1 MCVYV
6 HRSIFNCNWVES
18 IFGLGFDPLESMFS
32 DHIFNYDAICVVR
45 MLPLILFLLSL
56 FQIWSPLCSL
66 GYPLNS
72 HLITCQSLSWT
83 FSHHALTCSA
93 IEEPTTYMQNV
104 KCSLETTPSHVTIAS
119 LTRLSIRWSGQ
130 GSYI

>member
-56 FQIWSPLCSL
+56 FQI
-66 GYPLNS
+66 
-72 HLITCQSLSWT
+72 
-83 FSHHALTCSA
+83 
-93 IEEPTTYMQNV
+93 
-104 KCSLETTPSHVTIAS
+104 
-119 LTRLSIRWSGQ
+119 
-130 GSYI
+130 